1 MYRIWAFPN
10 AYAPSGTDLEEEEE
24 EVEEEEENCISF
36 FKSNPAKF
44 HEAAL
49 PQYNISKLTN
59 RGQIS
64 QSPYIETRHVNNVS
78 IDYSSKMDNSNK
90 SDTPPQNKRKHRL
103 CFPISASSCA
113 ETEERRV

>member
-10 AYAPSGTDLEEEEE
+10 AEVPSGTDLEEEE

-49 PQYNISKLTN
+49 PQYISKLTN

-78 IDYSSKMDNSNK
+78 MYYSSKMDNSNK
-90 SDTPPQNKRKHRL
+90 SDTPPQNKRKPRL
-103 CFPISASSCA
+103 CFPISASWCA